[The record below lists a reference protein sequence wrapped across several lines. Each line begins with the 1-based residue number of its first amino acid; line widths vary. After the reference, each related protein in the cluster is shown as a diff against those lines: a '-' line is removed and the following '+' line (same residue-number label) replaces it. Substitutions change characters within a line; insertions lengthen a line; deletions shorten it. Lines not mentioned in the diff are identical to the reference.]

1 MELINTSLR
10 PPPPPFFLILIIF
23 ILRVPLKFFPRTK
36 YLKEP
41 LRKADLYQ
49 QCRAAKENEWLLIN
63 QEL

>member
-1 MELINTSLR
+1 MELINTPTL
-10 PPPPPFFLILIIF
+10 PPPPFFFLLMIF

-49 QCRAAKENEWLLIN
+49 QCLAAKEN
-63 QEL
+63 